1 MGWQWVAGG
10 GGEVVIRCVSRSILF
25 HDVSEKAG
33 RAKAAMSRKRLKTP
47 LEDALGSDDGG
58 RMVKLVQWARQ
69 QFHRYY
75 GDLATWR
82 ENRRRY
88 AQEAQDVF
96 AHRAGGG
103 ALDGTGEPRLVFQLQ
118 NDSLNFVAGL
128 AEFAGA
134 QAEQDLF
141 GGSPWFAAVPVG
153 KDDPKL
159 ADVVQKHLLWTFRE
173 GRLVE
178 AYGQAITQ
186 AACLGEAF
194 TKSWYEVETDR
205 FEEELRVLHI
215 NGEPV
220 MVEGEPVTTDAQA
233 AKVKARGRRSW
244 RALYREREQVLRHG
258 VETTVLHFNDV
269 AFREDAPELDL
280 RYTNFYHLIELSVT
294 EAMSKF
300 HLSREDALRL
310 AQAAGTGMVAGCTGP
325 KPMTVDAMGGGL
337 GLADGRTEMEYG
349 DEEEERLLNMRV
361 RLVEGF
367 VRADVFGDGEARR
380 LYVIFPPQGED
391 WLVYGDYLGNLSPKG
406 ELPVKCHAWERVPN
420 KMYGRGFFAK
430 YAAVQNRVDDL
441 WNQVS
446 YRNRMHANPVGGF
459 HPERLERDDDE
470 ADLTLQPGEM
480 LRLKGEWKLG
490 DVLEFM
496 RMPDLDNRSM
506 ELMQTGMQMAQL
518 RCGINAASQGDLSAL
533 PENHTA
539 TGVRQIMSR
548 AAVLLKRPV
557 RGLRRSF
564 ARDLSYVVKLFYA
577 NFDRDETFVWGDGET
592 AELMK
597 LTAKKVENLD
607 LDVRLLLTQEQNQTK
622 LEGARVAVDLFGQW
636 IGMPEVEKVNA
647 RPLFLQALKAL
658 EFDQAE
664 EIIRKAVPTLED
676 AAGLLPEE
684 EQGRLK
690 KLLEAEQEPEEAE
703 AKGEAEAEDAG
714 MAGAGAGGAGEGL
727 PPELAAMMGAAGE
740 GALPPTMMGAG
751 AEEMLPAELGGGAA
765 GAAPVPVPGNLMVG

>member
-1 MGWQWVAGG
+1 MKLNPV
-10 GGEVVIRCVSRSILF
+10 
-25 HDVSEKAG
+25 DVSEVAA
-33 RAKAAMSRKRLKTP
+33 RARAAMNRKRRKSP

-69 QFHRYY
+69 QYETYHW
-75 GDLATWR
+75 DLTTWR

-96 AHRAGGG
+96 AHRAGAG
-103 ALDGTGEPRLVFQLQ
+103 AVDGTGEPRLVFQLQ

-128 AEFAGA
+128 TEFAAA

-153 KDDPKL
+153 REDPGL
-159 ADVVQKHLLWTFRE
+159 ADVIQKHLQWTFRD
-173 GRLVE
+173 GRLLE
-178 AYGQAITQ
+178 RYSEAITQ

-194 TKSWYEVETDR
+194 TKTWYEVETDR
-205 FEEELRVLHI
+205 YEQELTVLHVDGVPMMVG
-215 NGEPV
+215 GEH
-220 MVEGEPVTTDAQA
+220 VTTEAQA
-233 AKVKARGRRSW
+233 AKVRVRGRRTW
-244 RALYREREQVLRHG
+244 EPLYLDREVVMRHG
-258 VETTVLHFNDV
+258 VETTVLHAGDV

-294 EAMSKF
+294 EAMVKF

-310 AQAAGTGMVAGCTGP
+310 AGAAGTRVTGACGGMR
-325 KPMTVDAMGGGL
+325 PMTVDAGGG
-337 GLADGRTEMEYG
+337 GAAGREAEYG
-349 DEEEERLLNMRV
+349 EAEEERLMNARV

-367 VRADVFGDGEARR
+367 VRVDPFGDGEARR
-380 LYVIFPPQGED
+380 LYLVFPPHGED
-391 WLVYGDYLGNLSPKG
+391 WLVYADYLGNISPGG
-406 ELPVKCHAWERVPN
+406 ELPVKCHVWEPVPN
-420 KMYGRGFFAK
+420 KLYGRGFFAK

-518 RCGINAASQGDLSAL
+518 RCGINSASQGDLAAV
-533 PENHTA
+533 PENQTA
-539 TGVRQIMSR
+539 TGIRQIMSR

-564 ARDLSYVVKLFYA
+564 GRDFGYAVKLFYA
-577 NFDRDETFVWGDGET
+577 NFDRDEAFVWGEGET
-592 AELMK
+592 AELMR
-597 LTAKKVENLD
+597 LTAAKVEALD
-607 LDVRLLLTQEQNQTK
+607 IDVRMLLTQEQNQTK
-622 LEGARVAVDLFGQW
+622 LEGARVAVELFGRW
-636 IGMPEVEKVNA
+636 VGMPEVEKVNA
-647 RPLFLQALKAL
+647 RPLFLQAMKAL

-664 EIIRKAVPTLED
+664 EIIRKGMPKLED
-676 AAGLLPEE
+676 AAGLLPEA
-684 EQGRLK
+684 EQERLK
-690 KLLEAEQEPEEAE
+690 RLLGLEAEGLPEEVE
-703 AKGEAEAEDAG
+703 KREAG
-714 MAGAGAGGAGEGL
+714 MTE
-727 PPELAAMMGAAGE
+727 AAKPGMPGE
-740 GALPPTMMGAG
+740 GAVPAGVEGLAEMRGVAGGGMVMPPAG
-751 AEEMLPAELGGGAA
+751 AVM
-765 GAAPVPVPGNLMVG
+765 